1 MRQRLLVGMACADAA
16 LLLVA
21 LVVASYAVFEA
32 QPFSDAVLLQTQG
45 RGLGRIIAI
54 ALVSSFIGAAL
65 VAAVMP
71 QGPPRPTYSRAAL
84 SALFAFF
91 AMTAQMV
98 ILRPY
103 FSRNL
108 FFISLAIWLGLV
120 LLLRAGLRLRPWTER
135 LVVVTSS
142 AAIVRALDQ
151 TPHISVIGVI
161 DPAATGPLSAPPV
174 DTILTVD
181 LSAPW
186 SREVTRYVSATSV
199 AGREVR
205 PLNEVYEEHT
215 GRVPLGHL
223 SEGWEI
229 ETSLLRKL
237 PFLPLKHGLDLVLVV
252 LTIPFWLPVIAIVAL
267 LVRVVDGSP
276 VIFRQVRVGR
286 RGELVELFKF
296 RTMRADAEVH
306 GARQAT
312 GDDPR
317 ITPLGRFLRSV
328 RLDELPQFFN
338 VLRGELSLIGP
349 RPEQVSFVEKYRD
362 AIPFYDQRHLVR
374 PGITGWAQVRHGYAA
389 SEEETIEKL
398 SYDFYYLKHMSP
410 LLDLEVFA
418 RSVWTVVSASGTKP
432 KAARP
437 SAEEAA
443 ALEAEARE
451 QAADDRRKGRTTSGE
466 SERRPDND

>member
-1 MRQRLLVGMACADAA
+1 MRQRLLVGTACADAA
-16 LLLVA
+16 LLFIAFVIA
-21 LVVASYAVFEA
+21 AVVRFGGH
-32 QPFSDAVLLQTQG
+32 PFSHAVVIQTQG
-45 RGLGRIIAI
+45 RGLMRILVV
-54 ALVSSFIGAAL
+54 ALVGSLLGSAL
-65 VAAVMP
+65 VALVTP
-71 QGPPRPTYSRAAL
+71 QGPPRPTFGRAAL
-84 SALFAFF
+84 TVLFAFL
-91 AMTAQMV
+91 AITAQIV
-98 ILRPY
+98 LIRPY
-103 FSRNL
+103 YSRPHL
-108 FFISLAIWLGLV
+108 FTTLIIWLGLV
-120 LLLRAGLRLRPWTER
+120 LLLRALLRLRPWTER
-135 LVVVTSS
+135 LVVVSS
-142 AAIVRALDQ
+142 SQVIVQALDR
-151 TPHISVIGVI
+151 TPHVTVVGVI
-161 DPAATGPLSAPPV
+161 DPAATGPLPAPPH

-205 PLNEVYEEHT
+205 PLNEVYEAHT

-237 PFLPLKHGLDLVLVV
+237 PFLPFKHAVDLVLVV
-252 LTIPFWLPVIAIVAL
+252 ITLPLWLPVIAVVAL
-267 LVRVVDGSP
+267 LVRVIDGSP

-296 RTMRADAEVH
+296 RTMRADAEAL

-317 ITPLGRFLRSV
+317 ITRLGGFLRSV

-338 VLRGELSLIGP
+338 ILRGELSLIGP
-349 RPEQVSFVEKYRD
+349 RPEQVGFVEKYRD

-410 LLDLEVFA
+410 LLDLEVLA

-432 KAARP
+432 KARP

-451 QAADDRRKGRTTSGE
+451 QSAGGDRHK
-466 SERRPDND
+466 RRP

>member
-1 MRQRLLVGMACADAA
+1 MRQRLLVGMVCADAA
-16 LLLVA
+16 LL
-21 LVVASYAVFEA
+21 VVAFVVATVMRFGA
-32 QPFSDAVLLQTQG
+32 HPFSDSVMAQTQG
-45 RGLGRIIAI
+45 RGLTRIF
-54 ALVSSFIGAAL
+54 FISVVCAVIGNAL

-71 QGPPRPTYSRAAL
+71 QGPPRPTYARGAL
-84 SALFAFF
+84 GAFF
-91 AMTAQMV
+91 AFLAITAMIV
-98 ILRPY
+98 LVRPY
-103 FSRNL
+103 YSRPHL
-108 FFISLAIWLGLV
+108 FTTLAIWVGLV
-120 LLLRAGLRLRPWTER
+120 LLLRLVLRLRPWTER
-135 LVVVTSS
+135 LVVVTSADS
-142 AAIVRALDQ
+142 IVRELDA
-151 TPHISVIGVI
+151 TPHISIVGVI
-161 DPAATGPLSAPPV
+161 DPHSRGPLSAPPP
-174 DTILTVD
+174 DTVLTVD
-181 LSAPW
+181 LSARW
-186 SREVTRYVSATSV
+186 SREVTGYVSATSV

-205 PLNEVYEEHT
+205 PLNAVYEEHT
-215 GRVPLGHL
+215 GRVPLDHL

-237 PFLPLKHGLDLVLVV
+237 PFLPLKHAVDLVLVV
-252 LTIPFWLPVIAIVAL
+252 LTIPVWMPLVAL
-267 LVRVVDGSP
+267 VAVLVRVVDGTP

-296 RTMRADAEVH
+296 RTMRADAEAL

-349 RPEQVSFVEKYRD
+349 RPEQVSFVEKYRE

-410 LLDLEVFA
+410 LLDLEVLA
-418 RSVWTVVSASGTKP
+418 RSVWTVVTAKGTKP
-432 KAARP
+432 RSEP
-437 SAEEAA
+437 SAEEATALQQEA
-443 ALEAEARE
+443 AE
-451 QAADDRRKGRTTSGE
+451 QAEDDRRS
-466 SERRPDND
+466 RRG

>member
-1 MRQRLLVGMACADAA
+1 MACADAA
-16 LLLVA
+16 LLFVA
-21 LVVASYAVFEA
+21 FVIAAFLQFGGH
-32 QPFSDAVLLQTQG
+32 PFSETVKMQTQG
-45 RGLGRIIAI
+45 RGLMSILVI
-54 ALVSSFIGAAL
+54 ALVGSLLGSAL

-71 QGPPRPTYSRAAL
+71 QGPPRPTFSRAAL
-84 SALFAFF
+84 GALFAFL
-91 AMTAQMV
+91 AITAQIV
-98 ILRPY
+98 LLLGPTTRGRTS
-103 FSRNL
+103 SRR
-108 FFISLAIWLGLV
+108 SRSGSGLV
-120 LLLRAGLRLRPWTER
+120 LLLRALLRLRPWTER

-142 AAIVRALDQ
+142 DAIVQALDA
-151 TPHISVIGVI
+151 TPHITVVGVI
-161 DPAATGPLSAPPV
+161 DPAATGPLSAPPP

-205 PLNEVYEEHT
+205 PLNDVYEEHT

-237 PFLPLKHGLDLVLVV
+237 PFLPFKHAVDLVLVIA
-252 LTIPFWLPVIAIVAL
+252 TIPLWLPVIAVVAV
-267 LVRVVDGSP
+267 LVRLVDGSP

-296 RTMRADAEVH
+296 RTMRADAESH

-317 ITPLGRFLRSV
+317 ITPLGHFLRSV

-418 RSVWTVVSASGTKP
+418 RSIWTIASASGTKP
-432 KAARP
+432 KARP
-437 SAEEAA
+437 SSEEAA
-443 ALEAEARE
+443 ALEDEARE
-451 QAADDRRKGRTTSGE
+451 QAADDRRK
-466 SERRPDND
+466 RRD